1 VPRAILGPTSAP
13 ISLEVSLSCSILP
26 PCASCSLNGARNRQ
40 NSKRQRASPFPAMV
54 PLCLALSGRPVLPLP
69 PSCDLGHP
77 FLIWRPKIMDTPSAA
92 ILLKGPCVFLDLN
105 PQSKTYSINTLSLSE
120 NVDSF

>member
-1 VPRAILGPTSAP
+1 
-13 ISLEVSLSCSILP
+13 
-26 PCASCSLNGARNRQ
+26 
-40 NSKRQRASPFPAMV
+40 
-54 PLCLALSGRPVLPLP
+54 
-69 PSCDLGHP
+69 
-77 FLIWRPKIMDTPSAA
+77 MDTPSAA